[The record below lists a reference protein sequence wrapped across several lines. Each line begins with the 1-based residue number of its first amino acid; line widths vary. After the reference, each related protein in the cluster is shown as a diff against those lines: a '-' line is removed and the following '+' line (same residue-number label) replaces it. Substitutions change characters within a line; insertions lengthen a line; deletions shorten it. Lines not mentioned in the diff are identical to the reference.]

1 MVGRLTLLVQS
12 IRRANIGSCHLRYS
26 TLNARGCRGRKG
38 RGLGSLT
45 QMQESGT
52 GNCESQATA
61 LGDSRLAM
69 MNSDSSDDP
78 GSLFPDHLGPSQSF
92 YIEPRVALKSIGPSS
107 IPRALEFILRRLC
120 SV

>member
-1 MVGRLTLLVQS
+1 MLGYVGEGTQ
-12 IRRANIGSCHLRYS
+12 GP
-26 TLNARGCRGRKG
+26 
-38 RGLGSLT
+38 GLSLT

-61 LGDSRLAM
+61 LGDARLATM
-69 MNSDSSDDP
+69 DLDSSDGP

-92 YIEPRVALKSIGPSS
+92 HIEPWVALKPIGPSS
-107 IPRALEFILRRLC
+107 IPRALEFLLIRLC